1 LFPEAV
7 YAFTQFGLPV
17 GSQRGFLPVNN
28 SLNLASRPFSNRIV
42 PWALTVIILF
52 VSLIGLLIVVQL
64 TTSTRKQADLVQGQ
78 ITQLKQREQV
88 LLDAAKQVQ
97 QAFTPEQQQ
106 ALPAAHEL
114 VDRKSFSW
122 SRLLADLESSLP
134 SNVRVSRIAVRDVTR
149 AGGQTVAQLD
159 LAVFAKN
166 PSTISEMMTA
176 WQKDG
181 VFLAELRNQN
191 LQKGRG
197 ETGTEYELAVIYRAR
212 AGYSSENVAE
222 VDASR
227 KESEVQR

>member
-1 LFPEAV
+1 
-7 YAFTQFGLPV
+7 
-17 GSQRGFLPVNN
+17 VNN
-28 SLNLASRPFSNRIV
+28 SLNLASKPFSNRIV

-64 TTSTRKQADLVQGQ
+64 TTSTRKQADLIQSQ

-97 QAFTPEQQQ
+97 QQFTPEQQQ

-122 SRLLADLESSLP
+122 SRLLADLESTLP
-134 SNVRVSRIAVRDVTR
+134 PNVRVSRIAVRDVNR
-149 AGGQTVAQLD
+149 AGGQTIAQLD
-159 LAVFAKN
+159 LSVFATD
-166 PSTISEMMTA
+166 PATISAMMTD
-176 WQKDG
+176 WEQGG
-181 VFLAELRNQN
+181 VFQAELRNQN

-197 ETGTEYELAVIYRAR
+197 EKGTEYELAVIYRAR

-222 VDASR
+222 VDATR
-227 KESEVQR
+227 KESGVQR

>member
-1 LFPEAV
+1 M
-7 YAFTQFGLPV
+7 
-17 GSQRGFLPVNN
+17 NN
-28 SLNLASRPFSNRIV
+28 SLNLASKPFSNRIV

-64 TTSTRKQADLVQGQ
+64 TTTTRREADLVQAQ
-78 ITQLKQREQV
+78 ITQLKQREQG
-88 LLDAAKQVQ
+88 LLEAAKQVQ
-97 QAFTPEQQQ
+97 QSFTPEQQQ

-134 SNVRVSRIAVRDVTR
+134 PNVKVGRIAVRDVTR

-159 LAVFAKN
+159 LAVFATD
-166 PSTISEMMTA
+166 PSTISQMMTD
-176 WQKDG
+176 WQQGG

-197 ETGTEYELAVIYRAR
+197 EKGTEYELAVIYRAP

-222 VDASR
+222 VDATR
-227 KESEVQR
+227 KESEVRR

>member
-1 LFPEAV
+1 M
-7 YAFTQFGLPV
+7 
-17 GSQRGFLPVNN
+17 NN
-28 SLNLASRPFSNRIV
+28 SLNLASKPFSNRIV

-64 TTSTRKQADLVQGQ
+64 TTTTRKQADLVQAQ
-78 ITQLKQREQV
+78 ITQLKQREQG
-88 LLDAAKQVQ
+88 LLEAAKAVQ
-97 QAFTPEQQQ
+97 QSFTPEQQQ

-134 SNVRVSRIAVRDVTR
+134 PNVKVGRIAVRDVTR

-159 LAVFAKN
+159 LAVFATD
-166 PSTISEMMTA
+166 PSTISQMMTD
-176 WQKDG
+176 WQQEG

-197 ETGTEYELAVIYRAR
+197 EKGTEYELAVVYRAR
-212 AGYSSENVAE
+212 SSYSSEAVAE
-222 VDASR
+222 VDTTR
-227 KESEVQR
+227 KESEVRR